1 MNINPFLNTK
11 ASSYEDSDII
21 KYWVSP
27 SEDEKD
33 FYHNVM
39 VPKSTIP
46 IRILGGKGSG
56 KTHILRFF
64 SFLSQQERAKQNK
77 GTSSLIDIINQ
88 DKYIGVYIVASGLQ
102 VNRFSGR
109 GIEDEVWQDIFYYY
123 INLEFI
129 ERVIKKIIIILK
141 DSNIPL
147 THEISNI
154 KKLFFKSKIIDSITS
169 LEELY
174 NLIYESRM
182 NIDNQIAKLRLPNKD
197 TSLDIN
203 PLFKIEDS
211 FYEIIYTLLN
221 TIPELKD
228 IQILLIIDEF
238 ENFSERQQIYFN
250 TLLRQPKYPNRISFR
265 ISGRLWAIKTNKT
278 LDDGETLHEDAEVRT
293 IYLEEL
299 LQRNFNYFANHL
311 YKLRIKNLVP
321 GIELDK
327 IDFNETLEPLQL
339 CNDSILK
346 DIMKI
351 HSEKE
356 NKHLNYLISNL
367 KKYFSLSHKEIKTIL
382 NNVSYPENW
391 LIEKANILL
400 LYKEWDQNLVQQ
412 SEKIKKS
419 CTLYLDNIKS
429 EDNLHTNIFAKH
441 KMDLEYQLFRI
452 YRRTLSYSGYKNL
465 LYMANGNPRIFLSAL
480 NKIFVECQFN
490 NINMFSTDKI
500 MCSIQDNALVE
511 NSKWFWT
518 NFTQDIR
525 DNRVTWAIKELCEFF
540 RRSRRSDK
548 PNEKNLRSFSYDR
561 ISVDPDVDKL
571 ITLAVQHSLLI
582 ESKEDGSDKTTSE
595 LQRKLRIH
603 PMLTPRWE
611 LPLKLGGTIELKPN
625 ELEALFLNREAE
637 WKSIAN
643 GRISKLNIPFN
654 NKNEKNSDTPSLF
667 ENEKN

>member
-27 SEDEKD
+27 SQDEKD

-56 KTHILRFF
+56 KTHILRYF
-64 SFLSQQERAKQNK
+64 SFLSQQERAKRNK
-77 GTSSLIDIINQ
+77 DTSSLIDIINQ
-88 DKYIGVYIVASGLQ
+88 DKYIGVYVVASGLQ

-109 GIEDEVWQDIFYYY
+109 GIEDGVWQDIFYYY

-129 ERVIKKIIIILK
+129 ERVMKKVIIILQ

-147 THEISNI
+147 AHDISNI
-154 KKLFFKSKIIDSITS
+154 KKCFFKSKTIDNITC
-169 LEELY
+169 LKELY

-182 NIDNQIAKLRLPNKD
+182 NIDNQIANFRLPNKKI
-197 TSLDIN
+197 SLDIN

-211 FYEIIYTLLN
+211 FYDIIYTLLN
-221 TIPELKD
+221 AIPELKD
-228 IQILLIIDEF
+228 IQVLLIIDEF
-238 ENFSERQQIYFN
+238 ENFSDKQQIYFN
-250 TLLRQPKYPNRISFR
+250 TLLRQPKYPTRISFR

-299 LQRNFNYFANHL
+299 LERNFEYFASHL

-321 GIELDK
+321 GIEADDINFDK
-327 IDFNETLEPLQL
+327 TLMPLKQ
-339 CNDSILK
+339 CNDSILE
-346 DIMKI
+346 DIMKV
-351 HSEKE
+351 HSIKE
-356 NKHLNYLISNL
+356 NKHLSYLLENL
-367 KKYFSLSHKEIKTIL
+367 NKQLVLSKEEIKMIIE
-382 NNVSYPENW
+382 NINFADNW

-400 LYKEWDQNLVQQ
+400 LYKEWNKDLLQV
-412 SEKIKKS
+412 SKKIKDS
-419 CTLYLDNIKS
+419 CTLYLNGIKS
-429 EDNLHTNIFAKH
+429 EKNLHINIFAKH

-452 YRRTLSYSGYKNL
+452 YRRTLSYGGYKNL
-465 LYMANGNPRIFLSAL
+465 LYMANGNPRIFLSSL
-480 NKIFVECQFN
+480 NKIFVECKFN
-490 NINMFSTDKI
+490 NIDMFLTDNI
-500 MCSIQDNALVE
+500 TCSIQDNALIE
-511 NSKWFWT
+511 NSKWFWI
-518 NFTQDIR
+518 NFTQDIK

-540 RRSRRSDK
+540 RRSRGSDK

-561 ISVDPDVDKL
+561 INIDPEVDKL

-582 ESKEDGSDKTTSE
+582 ESKADGSDKTTSE
-595 LQRKLRIH
+595 LQRKLRVH

-611 LPLKLGGTIELKPN
+611 LPLKLGGTIELKAN
-625 ELEALFLNREAE
+625 ELEALFLNKERE
-637 WKSIAN
+637 WKKIADE
-643 GRISKLNIPFN
+643 RIAKLNVPFN
-654 NKNEKNSDTPSLF
+654 TNDASFHTLSLF
-667 ENEKN
+667 